1 MESLSSQTLLN
12 VAGILIALA
21 LGWTLLKSV
30 AQVTFRLVAFGGL
43 ALLALAALVWVW
55 VGYAGSTI
63 SPGMMISTAS
73 R

>member
-21 LGWTLLKSV
+21 LGWTLLK
-30 AQVTFRLVAFGGL
+30 ALLKVTFRLVAFGGL

-55 VGYAGSTI
+55 GWI
-63 SPGMMISTAS
+63 